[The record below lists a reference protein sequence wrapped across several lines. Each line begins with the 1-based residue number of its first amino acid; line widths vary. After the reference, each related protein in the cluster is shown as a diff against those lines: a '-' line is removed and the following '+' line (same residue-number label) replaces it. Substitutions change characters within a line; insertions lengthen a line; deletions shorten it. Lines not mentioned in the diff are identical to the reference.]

1 MTLQFSQAA
10 ILQCHNVERMGRFAD
25 LSHMANRTGPATA
38 PRGRRNFIR
47 EWRKHRDLTLEQL
60 AEKVDMSPSAI
71 SQIEVGRMGY
81 SRDSLERLADA
92 LACEPGDLL
101 SRPPGRDDDV
111 AALLANV
118 PADERDR
125 IIEAIKVLVARH

>member
-1 MTLQFSQAA
+1 MS
-10 ILQCHNVERMGRFAD
+10 RFAD
-25 LSHMANRTGPATA
+25 LAPMANRKAGPATA
-38 PRGRRNFIR
+38 RGRRNFIR

-60 AEKVDMSPSAI
+60 AEKVDMSASAI

-81 SRDSLERLADA
+81 SRDSLEKLADA
-92 LACEPGDLL
+92 LSCEPGDLL

-125 IIEAIKVLVARH
+125 IIEAIKVLVARN